1 MPLLEIPDDFRA
13 FMAQVVAYLDIPG
26 DDKNLDAEDALRHEV
41 GYGGRI
47 DGREMYR
54 FCYFTRDGHHRWELV
69 LREQVVRDIADGF
82 VIDIEG
88 TRHELVRT
96 RDRAPTGEPL
106 LVWGEY
112 GEDALLVS
120 DHGRMIHAL
129 DWLHRAAMHRP
140 RMLRLWS
147 ACDDQVVAV
156 VYRDHCAL
164 YVVASLDGYATSAG
178 DLARTDSFEVAD
190 HDGTPFSV
198 PYTDCVPWDRARN
211 ALLNFFS
218 NGTLGPEIRTDGRIP
233 SLLLMMGDVDRAAA
247 LAARAEPPRQIRRSS
262 LPRLL
267 TPIPDTIDE
276 AGEPTEP
283 VEVDSPLRLEQ
294 LGAWAARLLELLG
307 ARQLIELGP
316 AGIAG
321 VAPQLRGLLGER
333 GTEAIHSLETAEQLA
348 DALGAM
354 PGVHKLFASASD
366 LQVALR
372 RSR

>member
-26 DDKNLDAEDALRHEV
+26 DDKDLDSEDALRHDV

-47 DGREMYR
+47 DGRELYR
-54 FCYFTRDGHHRWELV
+54 FSYFTRDGHYRWELV

-96 RDRAPTGEPL
+96 RDRVPSGEPL

-112 GEDALLVS
+112 GDDALLVS
-120 DHGRMIHAL
+120 DHQRLIHAL
-129 DWLHRAAMHRP
+129 DWLHRAAMRDP

-147 ACDDQVVAV
+147 ACDDQIVAV
-156 VYRDHCAL
+156 VYREHCAF
-164 YVVASLDGYATSAG
+164 YVVASLDGYATSTG
-178 DLARTDSFEVAD
+178 DLTRTDAFEVAD

-247 LAARAEPPRQIRRSS
+247 LAARADPPRQIRRSS

-267 TPIPDTIDE
+267 APVPDTIDE
-276 AGEPTEP
+276 DEPTEP
-283 VEVDSPLRLEQ
+283 VELDSPLHLEE
-294 LGAWAARLLELLG
+294 LAAWATRVLELLR
-307 ARQLIELGP
+307 ARQLIEL
-316 AGIAG
+316 AGGIDG
-321 VAPQLRGLLGER
+321 VAVQLRGLLGER
-333 GTEAIHSLETAEQLA
+333 GTEAIHSLATAEQLA
-348 DALGAM
+348 AALGAM

-366 LQVALR
+366 LQLALR
-372 RSR
+372 RAR